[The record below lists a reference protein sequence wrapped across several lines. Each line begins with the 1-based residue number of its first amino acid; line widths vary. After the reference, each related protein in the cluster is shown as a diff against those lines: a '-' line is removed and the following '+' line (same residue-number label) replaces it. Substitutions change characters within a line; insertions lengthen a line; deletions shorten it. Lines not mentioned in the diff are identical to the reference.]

1 MFSGYRVIL
10 GLVGDD
16 PLVGLASTPRAGTN
30 KLHTPEV
37 HVSSLSGVHTTRPAS
52 NGPTDAA
59 LSGPPASSV
68 VCSPTPF
75 RCLPICEC
83 SDSFSLGSFRRYYHP
98 ARVYGL
104 RLYGMFNRCP
114 NPVDNHFFP
123 FGITYHPRSQVP
135 KRNVWYHVWQRL
147 YPFPHLMGEI
157 EEDFSTPNVN
167 LCGLIPLPRKIFP
180 HSSKCARPP
189 KKIYSGPPA
198 NRLFQI
204 HPVRR
209 SE

>member
-1 MFSGYRVIL
+1 MTPSLVLLPPLERGRTSCIPQRCTFLRFRGSIRP
-10 GLVGDD
+10 GLLQTV
-16 PLVGLASTPRAGTN
+16 PPTP
-30 KLHTPEV
+30 HYP
-37 HVSSLSGVHTTRPAS
+37 P
-52 NGPTDAA
+52 
-59 LSGPPASSV
+59 PPASSV

-83 SDSFSLGSFRRYYHP
+83 SDSFSLGSFRRCYHP